1 MKLTYAYRAKPILKI
16 AMFREP
22 LVLGSKF
29 TGPNGFAD
37 TQNGVYWEVLPKA
50 GPDELRLQKA
60 LLKKD

>member
-1 MKLTYAYRAKPILKI
+1 MKFSRVPAPVLKTVTR
-16 AMFREP
+16 REP

-29 TGPNGFAD
+29 NGPNGFAD